1 MAGFFTGLGEDLP
14 STLQHLKFSMQYS
27 PLHELRR
34 RAEMSTPETG
44 REERK
49 KEKEQEKK
57 TSCCA
62 TSRAERTPP
71 CRTSAIQAGPVA
83 PTCSDRSCAQRQAR
97 DGQGQK
103 AKGKKQKKKEC
114 QPFVRARRLAALS
127 VLDAVDPVAPVRR
140 FSVQQKAN
148 KHPVQDRPEG
158 KEKEYKRVLVEAGHQ
173 VPCRALAPPLP
184 VKAVPPVRVL
194 ALGGRRFGL
203 RVESVVRKRRTQRDS
218 ARRRQKNKQDEGSAM
233 QTVK

>member
-34 RAEMSTPETG
+34 RAGMSTPETG

-83 PTCSDRSCAQRQAR
+83 PTCSDRSCARAEKKLKERERVKKRGGSVLTICARQAPCST
-97 DGQGQK
+97 
-103 AKGKKQKKKEC
+103 E
-114 QPFVRARRLAALS
+114 RARCSRSSCNCAFVSCSAESAFL
-127 VLDAVDPVAPVRR
+127 
-140 FSVQQKAN
+140 VQQKAN
-148 KHPVQDRPEG
+148 
-158 KEKEYKRVLVEAGHQ
+158 
-173 VPCRALAPPLP
+173 
-184 VKAVPPVRVL
+184 
-194 ALGGRRFGL
+194 
-203 RVESVVRKRRTQRDS
+203 TQRGRGRGRERD
-218 ARRRQKNKQDEGSAM
+218 RDR
-233 QTVK
+233 